1 MRTRLAPMTVPT
13 DAPPPGSTDRT
24 RIRRLPELAARDR
37 ATLHAVL
44 DDALVATAAVA
55 DDGQPYALPV
65 ACARDGERLLLHG
78 STGSRLFRL
87 LAAGEPACVTV
98 TLLDGLVL
106 ARSAFESSMNYRS
119 AMVLG
124 CCTVIR
130 EADKQAAMQV
140 LTEHL
145 MPGRWAELRAP
156 TRKELAA
163 TTVVAMALDE
173 CSVKVSAGD
182 PQDPDEDLDAAVWA
196 GVVPL
201 EHSWGEPLASAD
213 LRVDL
218 DPPAYLPA
226 WRSGR
231 T

>member
-1 MRTRLAPMTVPT
+1 MTIST
-13 DAPPPGSTDRT
+13 DPPPPGSTART
-24 RIRRLPELAARDR
+24 RIRRLPELAAHDR
-37 ATLHAVL
+37 AALHAVL
-44 DDALVATAAVA
+44 DAALVATVAVV
-55 DDGQPYALPV
+55 DDGQPYALPA

-124 CCTVIR
+124 SCAVID
-130 EADKQAAMQV
+130 EPAKQAAMQR

-145 MPGRWAELRAP
+145 MPGRWAQLRSP

-163 TTVVAMALDE
+163 TTVLAMPLTE
-173 CSVKVSAGD
+173 CSVKVSTGD
-182 PQDPDEDLDAAVWA
+182 PQDPDEDLDAPVWA

-201 EHSWGEPLASAD
+201 EHSWGEPIPSAD
-213 LRVDL
+213 LRLEL
-218 DPPAYLPA
+218 DPPAYVREWP
-226 WRSGR
+226 SGR

>member
-1 MRTRLAPMTVPT
+1 MTSST
-13 DAPPPGSTDRT
+13 DSPPPGTTART
-24 RIRRLPELAARDR
+24 RVRRLPELAAHDPT
-37 ATLHAVL
+37 ALHAVL
-44 DDALVATAAVA
+44 DAALVATVAVV
-55 DDGQPYALPV
+55 DDGQPYAVPV

-124 CCTVIR
+124 SCVLIDDS
-130 EADKQAAMQV
+130 AKQAAMQR

-145 MPGRWAELRAP
+145 MPGRWAQLRSP

-163 TTVVAMALDE
+163 TTVLAMPLTE
-173 CSVKVSAGD
+173 CSVKISTGD
-182 PQDPDEDLDAAVWA
+182 PQDPDEDLDAPVWA

-201 EHSWGEPLASAD
+201 EHSWGEPIPSAD
-213 LRVDL
+213 LRVDP
-218 DPPAYLPA
+218 DPPAYVRDWP
-226 WRSGR
+226 SGR

>member
-1 MRTRLAPMTVPT
+1 MTAST
-13 DAPPPGSTDRT
+13 ESSAPGSTART
-24 RIRRLPELAARDR
+24 RVRRLPELAAQDR

-44 DDALVATAAVA
+44 DDALVATVAVV

-87 LAAGEPACVTV
+87 LAAGVPACVTV
-98 TLLDGLVL
+98 TLVDGLVL

-119 AMVLG
+119 VMVLG
-124 CCTVIR
+124 SSAVVD
-130 EADKQAAMQV
+130 EADKQAAMRR

-145 MPGRWAELRAP
+145 MPGRWSQLRPP

-163 TTVVAMALDE
+163 TRVVAMPLAE
-173 CSVKVSAGD
+173 CSVKVSSGD
-182 PQDPDEDLDAAVWA
+182 PQDPDEDLDAPVWA
-196 GVVPL
+196 GVVPV

-213 LRVDL
+213 LRFDAE
-218 DPPAYLPA
+218 PPAYVRG
-226 WRSGR
+226 WRHGR

>member
-1 MRTRLAPMTVPT
+1 MTSST
-13 DAPPPGSTDRT
+13 DSPPPGTTART
-24 RIRRLPELAARDR
+24 RVRRLPELAAHDPT
-37 ATLHAVL
+37 ALHAVL
-44 DDALVATAAVA
+44 DAALVATVAVV
-55 DDGQPYALPV
+55 DDGQPYAVPV

-124 CCTVIR
+124 SCVLIDDS
-130 EADKQAAMQV
+130 AKQAAMQR

-145 MPGRWAELRAP
+145 MPGRWAQLRSP

-163 TTVVAMALDE
+163 TTVLAMPLTE
-173 CSVKVSAGD
+173 CSVKISTGD
-182 PQDPDEDLDAAVWA
+182 PQDPDEDLDAPVWA

-201 EHSWGEPLASAD
+201 EHSWGEPIPSAD

-218 DPPAYLPA
+218 DPPAYVRDWP
-226 WRSGR
+226 SGR